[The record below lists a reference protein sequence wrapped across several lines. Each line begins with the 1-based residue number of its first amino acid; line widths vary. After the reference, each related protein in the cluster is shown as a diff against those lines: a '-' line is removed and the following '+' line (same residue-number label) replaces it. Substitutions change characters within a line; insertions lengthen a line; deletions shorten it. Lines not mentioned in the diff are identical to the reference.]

1 MFPFNIKFAAIA
13 CVLVAFI
20 AFAMHYD
27 HLKEKVEL
35 QEIAIKAH
43 EQKAAEIERVANE
56 FHFVR
61 FCHITTLISDTMA
74 DGES

>member
-1 MFPFNIKFAAIA
+1 MTFINFKLAFAGIA
-13 CVLVAFI
+13 LVAFI

-43 EQKAAEIERVANE
+43 EQKAAEPA
-56 FHFVR
+56 
-61 FCHITTLISDTMA
+61 
-74 DGES
+74 